1 MSFRFICALIMLV
14 LPLRGEGQSSGNPFD
29 LSHRLVRSALPA
41 AGDVVSN
48 PFDLVSHQVP
58 GAGVA
63 MARNETARIN
73 PFAVLPRGG
82 GMPGSALFSVLLLV
96 LAFLTFSVATNRT
109 ALGKSWRAFLN
120 DNALNVAMREASG
133 LVGSTPY
140 YMLFINYLANAGVF
154 IFLMT
159 RAFQG
164 EKFNNLKFLLVCMLV
179 TSILMLGKQLLVN
192 IVSFLFSVPEE
203 ARRYNFLTVIFDC
216 VLGLFLAPFN
226 LMIAF
231 AVQGDYQILMA
242 FWMVGL
248 LLVFYGYR
256 TLRALTIGSKFLG
269 STPFHFLL
277 YLCVV
282 EILPLVILTKLALL
296 QTS

>member
-1 MSFRFICALIMLV
+1 
-14 LPLRGEGQSSGNPFD
+14 
-29 LSHRLVRSALPA
+29 
-41 AGDVVSN
+41 
-48 PFDLVSHQVP
+48 
-58 GAGVA
+58 
-63 MARNETARIN
+63 
-73 PFAVLPRGG
+73 
-82 GMPGSALFSVLLLV
+82 MPGSALFSVLLLV

-164 EKFNNLKFLLVCMLV
+164 EKFNNLKFLLLCILV
-179 TSILMLGKQLLVN
+179 ISILMLGKQLLVN
-192 IVSFLFSVPEE
+192 IVSFLFSVQEE
-203 ARRYNFLTVIFDC
+203 AGRYNFLTVIFDC

-269 STPFHFLL
+269 SAPFHFLL

>member
-1 MSFRFICALIMLV
+1 MGFRIICTLILLV
-14 LPLRGEGQSSGNPFD
+14 LPLVGQSQGSGNPFD
-29 LSHRLVRSALPA
+29 LSHRLIRSASPA
-41 AGDVVSN
+41 AGDIVSN
-48 PFDLVSHQVP
+48 PFDLIPHRAP
-58 GAGVA
+58 GAGSA
-63 MARNETARIN
+63 IAPNETVRIN

-82 GMPGSALFSVLLLV
+82 GMSGSTLFTALLVV

-109 ALGKSWRAFLN
+109 AVGKSWRAFLN
-120 DNALNVAMREASG
+120 DNALNVAQREASG

-140 YMLFINYLANAGVF
+140 YMLFLNYLANAGVF

-159 RAFQG
+159 RAFRG
-164 EKFNNLKFLLVCMLV
+164 EQFNNLKFFLTCILGV
-179 TSILMLGKQLLVN
+179 SILMLGKQLLVN

-248 LLVFYGYR
+248 LLIFYSYR
-256 TLRALTIGSKFLG
+256 TLRAFSIGSKFLG

-277 YLCVV
+277 YLCAV
-282 EILPLVILTKLALL
+282 EIMPLVILAKLALL
-296 QTS
+296 QTD

>member
-1 MSFRFICALIMLV
+1 MSFRIIGTLILLI
-14 LPLRGEGQSSGNPFD
+14 LPFAGESQGSGNPFD
-29 LSHRLVRSALPA
+29 LSHRLVRSVLPA
-41 AGDVVSN
+41 PGNEATN
-48 PFDLVSHQVP
+48 PFELVPHRVP

-63 MARNETARIN
+63 MARNETVRIN

-82 GMPGSALFSVLLLV
+82 GMSGSMLFSALLVV
-96 LAFLTFSVATNRT
+96 LAFLTFSVASNRT
-109 ALGKSWRAFLN
+109 AVGKSWRAFLN
-120 DNALNVAMREASG
+120 DNALNVAQREASG

-164 EKFNNLKFLLVCMLV
+164 DQFNNLRFLLTCILGISV
-179 TSILMLGKQLLVN
+179 LMLGKQLLVN
-192 IVSFLFSVPEE
+192 IVSYLFSVPDE

-231 AVQGDYQILMA
+231 SVQGDYQILMA

-248 LLVFYGYR
+248 LLVFYAYR
-256 TLRALTIGSKFLG
+256 TLRALSTGSKFLG

-277 YLCVV
+277 YLCAV
-282 EILPLVILTKLALL
+282 EIMPLVILAKLALL
-296 QTS
+296 QAK

>member
-1 MSFRFICALIMLV
+1 MSFRIICTLILLV
-14 LPLRGEGQSSGNPFD
+14 LPLVGKSQGSGNPFD
-29 LSHRLVRSALPA
+29 LSHRLIRSVSPVG
-41 AGDVVSN
+41 GDIVSN
-48 PFDLVSHQVP
+48 PFDLVPHRVP

-63 MARNETARIN
+63 MVLNETVRIN

-82 GMPGSALFSVLLLV
+82 GMSGSILFTALLIV

-109 ALGKSWRAFLN
+109 AVGKSWRAFMN
-120 DNALNVAMREASG
+120 DNALNVAQREASG

-140 YMLFINYLANAGVF
+140 YMLFLNYLANAGVF
-154 IFLMT
+154 TFLMT

-164 EKFNNLKFLLVCMLV
+164 EQFNNLKFLLICILGI
-179 TSILMLGKQLLVN
+179 SILMLGKQLLVN
-192 IVSFLFSVPEE
+192 IISFLFSVPEE

-256 TLRALTIGSKFLG
+256 TLRAFSIGSKFLG

-277 YLCVV
+277 YLCAV
-282 EILPLVILTKLALL
+282 EIMPLVILAKLALL
-296 QTS
+296 QTN